1 MPRRTDPGAP
11 IVMRSYDL
19 CAELYQHINRFPRA
33 QRGLLGRVI
42 LDEGLRMLAALALA
56 NRLADKTEALSEA
69 SGHLDALR
77 IALRLATRLTFL
89 PKRAYAA
96 LSETIDEVGRM
107 LGGWLKHEQA
117 KGQATSLTEPAA
129 PPAAE
134 EKEKKRPRSGKG
146 GVRFTMTSPMIE
158 RYLAAKLAHPGAL
171 VLVTAGAFCQTFFED
186 AKFMH
191 TEFKLKVRDL
201 AADSEP
207 EKIPACGVPKTR
219 LDYWTARIERA
230 GYEVHVE

>member
-1 MPRRTDPGAP
+1 MPRRNDPGAP

-19 CAELYQHINRFPRA
+19 CAELYQHVNRFPRA

-42 LDEGLRMLAALALA
+42 LDEALRMLAALTLA
-56 NRLADKTEALSEA
+56 NRLVNKTEALSEA

-77 IALRLATRLTFL
+77 IALRLAKRLTFL

-117 KGQATSLTEPAA
+117 NPPGEESSEPAA
-129 PPAAE
+129 AE
-134 EKEKKRPRSGKG
+134 SSKGKKPESRKG
-146 GVRFTMTSPMIE
+146 GVRFTMTSPLIE

-171 VLVTAGAFCQTFFED
+171 VLVTSGAFCQTFFED